1 MKVASLSNWD
11 AAILVPQEISAVN
24 IGERYI
30 EKT

>member
-1 MKVASLSNWD
+1 MKVAYLSNWG
-11 AAILVPQEISAVN
+11 ATILVLQEISAVN